1 MASRF
6 YLSLD
11 RVRSKRSAQSPTG
24 GPQKNSLTGNY
35 MGDMEFLA
43 SCCIVG
49 RVGGTRPAHR
59 RRTPGHAQRERI
71 RCPESGT
78 KKRCPAFSGFPNDR
92 LSPTGS
98 GLNAHSD
105 GYPRG
110 VSRLPRGIIP
120 VPLFT
125 RMPDGVAPRRC
136 VHTVSASRIFSSCR
150 TDFVRTTLIIDHAG
164 APVKHRNPY
173 FFSECENTSR
183 NGLDKKIGPC
193 YTESNGSFKC
203 FRCRPGSGR
212 G

>member
-1 MASRF
+1 MHHSR
-6 YLSLD
+6 SSGS
-11 RVRSKRSAQSPTG
+11 RIREQSPHG
-24 GPQKNSLTGNY
+24 
-35 MGDMEFLA
+35 
-43 SCCIVG
+43 
-49 RVGGTRPAHR
+49 
-59 RRTPGHAQRERI
+59 
-71 RCPESGT
+71 
-78 KKRCPAFSGFPNDR
+78 RCPAFSGFPNDR

-110 VSRLPRGIIP
+110 AARLPRGIIP

-173 FFSECENTSR
+173 FLANAKTHLGTGLTKKSALVILRAMEASSASAAVWAAGEDREPGENPGRYRRCMRGGRVQGESR
-183 NGLDKKIGPC
+183 SLGNPEKARAAV
-193 YTESNGSFKC
+193 EA
-203 FRCRPGSGR
+203 
-212 G
+212 

>member
-1 MASRF
+1 MHHSR
-6 YLSLD
+6 SSGS
-11 RVRSKRSAQSPTG
+11 RIREQSPHG
-24 GPQKNSLTGNY
+24 
-35 MGDMEFLA
+35 
-43 SCCIVG
+43 
-49 RVGGTRPAHR
+49 
-59 RRTPGHAQRERI
+59 
-71 RCPESGT
+71 
-78 KKRCPAFSGFPNDR
+78 RCPAFSGSPNDR

-110 VSRLPRGIIP
+110 AARLPRGIIP

-150 TDFVRTTLIIDHAG
+150 TGFVRTTLIIDHAG

-173 FFSECENTSR
+173 FFSECGNTHR

>member
-1 MASRF
+1 MHHSR
-6 YLSLD
+6 SSGS
-11 RVRSKRSAQSPTG
+11 RIREQSPH
-24 GPQKNSLTGNY
+24 
-35 MGDMEFLA
+35 
-43 SCCIVG
+43 G
-49 RVGGTRPAHR
+49 R
-59 RRTPGHAQRERI
+59 
-71 RCPESGT
+71 CS
-78 KKRCPAFSGFPNDR
+78 AFSGFPNDR

-193 YTESNGSFKC
+193 YTESNGASSASAAVWAAGEDREPGENPGRYR
-203 FRCRPGSGR
+203 RCMRGGR
-212 G
+212 VQGESRSLGEP